1 MKKYAFVFSL
11 LVALTAMTSCSN
23 DVENGEM
30 TGKGTILLDLS
41 PDLSYSRA
49 FDEGAYTNTDN
60 YQVVLGKTEGGE
72 PIYSGPYSE
81 IPVKNKVESGVSY
94 TVTASYGEDVGAGY
108 DKLYV
113 KGSQTFTVAEGDTK
127 TVDVVCTPANARL
140 KLDYS
145 DDFTTYYSDCKVS
158 VKTDF
163 MEEAWTMGIA
173 DEGKELFMKTGDTG
187 TKVVL
192 NLQILDLDGNPVT
205 VDGMLTTKELDL
217 SPRDSYTVTIKPN
230 VTEIEGGK
238 MGISVTI
245 DDGVD
250 EEEIKVDVPGDLM

>member
-23 DVENGEM
+23 DAENGEM
-30 TGKGTILLDLS
+30 TGKGTIFLDLS

-49 FDEGAYTNTDN
+49 FDEEAYTNTAN

-94 TVTASYGEDVGAGY
+94 TVTASYGEDVAAGY

-113 KGSQTFTVAEGDTK
+113 KGSQTFAVAEGDTK
-127 TVDVVCTPANARL
+127 EINVLCTPANARL

-145 DDFTTYYSDCKVS
+145 NDFTSYYSDCQVS

-173 DEGKELFMKTGDTG
+173 DEGKELFLKTGDTG
-187 TKVVL
+187 TKAIL
-192 NLQILDLDGNPVT
+192 SLQILDLDGNPVT
-205 VDGMLTTKELDL
+205 VDGMMTTKELNM

-238 MGISVTI
+238 MGISVSI
-245 DDGVD
+245 DDGVTED
-250 EEEIKVDVPGDLM
+250 NININVPGDLI